1 MRGEDFLP
9 KIKGSPDKYRIDVR
23 VSKNVFQ
30 RLDEKRK
37 VEGYETMSELLRE
50 LIRKFLSGK

>member
-1 MRGEDFLP
+1 MPR
-9 KIKGSPDKYRIDVR
+9 IKSSPDKYRIDVR

-37 VEGYETMSELLRE
+37 AEGYETMSELLRE